1 MVNEARAI
9 NLGNIQRKKDINEVS
24 QLGKWLAQRLGT
36 PILWV
41 CSQKAVEGTPAK
53 RARAH
58 RKLLRSVKTDLEV
71 MRQKEQVIS

>member
-9 NLGNIQRKKDINEVS
+9 DLGDIQRKEDINEVS
-24 QLGKWLAQRLGT
+24 QLGKWLAGA

-41 CSQKAVEGTPAK
+41 CSPNAVERTPTK
-53 RARAH
+53 RAQAH